1 MYLEQSELLC
11 CVLMVQVNVPPPDLR
26 SVHIT
31 AASRPASERWLSA
44 AARSS
49 ARQQLILPNGSA
61 GRPCGSRYAASWNV
75 MSGRKIRSSQR
86 LDVCERVCKQ
96 DFVRAT
102 WLVNGFLLHWQ

>member
-49 ARQQLILPNGSA
+49 A
-61 GRPCGSRYAASWNV
+61 V
-75 MSGRKIRSSQR
+75 SS
-86 LDVCERVCKQ
+86 
-96 DFVRAT
+96 
-102 WLVNGFLLHWQ
+102 

>member
-31 AASRPASERWLSA
+31 AASRPARGARWLSA

-49 ARQQLILPNGSA
+49 ARQQLILLTVLRA
-61 GRPCGSRYAASWNV
+61 V
-75 MSGRKIRSSQR
+75 
-86 LDVCERVCKQ
+86 RV
-96 DFVRAT
+96 A
-102 WLVNGFLLHWQ
+102 LVTLHRGM

>member
-26 SVHIT
+26 SVYIT

-49 ARQQLILPNGSA
+49 ARQQLIQLTVLRA
-61 GRPCGSRYAASWNV
+61 V
-75 MSGRKIRSSQR
+75 
-86 LDVCERVCKQ
+86 RV
-96 DFVRAT
+96 A
-102 WLVNGFLLHWQ
+102 LVTLHRGM

>member
-31 AASRPASERWLSA
+31 AASRPARGCTLVIC
-44 AARSS
+44 SS
-49 ARQQLILPNGSA
+49 SFISRQQLILPNGSA

-102 WLVNGFLLHWQ
+102 

>member
-26 SVHIT
+26 SVYIT
-31 AASRPASERWLSA
+31 AASRPASGARWLSA

-102 WLVNGFLLHWQ
+102 